1 MLYLAGSACTRF
13 EPLSIAGQASIRTSL
28 LRLDLCT
35 VGLRPFKHID
45 SPWRLT
51 DRDDVT
57 DGIMVTQDNRLPVYT
72 ASVSAFMGQG
82 SVCEVL

>member
-57 DGIMVTQDNRLPVYT
+57 DGIMVTQDNRLPVYICL
-72 ASVSAFMGQG
+72 
-82 SVCEVL
+82 CERLHGPGDCL